1 MLNTQCVHAK
11 VLGGEVGGLENVEIS
26 AWPAVSFISIC
37 KKKKK
42 KTSIFYT
49 IYFIFSYVS
58 AYIINQAGV
67 I

>member
-42 KTSIFYT
+42 KLVSFTL
-49 IYFIFSYVS
+49 FILFLVMFLLT
-58 AYIINQAGV
+58 
-67 I
+67 